1 MKNKIKE
8 ALQQT
13 YKNTGVGEKAFE
25 GVATFATTYVKEESE
40 IENFVKGA
48 EPLLKAM
55 QGEQDRLR
63 GSYSTEINSL
73 KEQLAKYNNPEPP
86 KGDKDN
92 DDEPKPAGN
101 DFAELLAA
109 IKDGN
114 KANSDLIAE
123 MRNELNAYKQKET
136 AKETRTAA
144 QTMFKADPFAKM
156 YTELADEAWDRAIE
170 IYDLQGAKMSAQE
183 LNDKAMGYLKK
194 SAAKKGI
201 DVSKPIDGDG
211 ADKGPDFSKMAA
223 RQRNAGNLPP
233 ESK

>member
-123 MRNELNAYKQKET
+123 MRNELNTYKQKET

-144 QTMFKADPFAKM
+144 QAMFKADPFAKM

-194 SAAKKGI
+194 SATKKGI